1 MKRTKTISMTLLA
14 LCLIIGMSAVIG
26 DEMERTTE
34 DNPIDHDAQKGEKGI
49 EEPLIS
55 PYNDSEDTPVDI
67 DHDEVVGDDL
77 PQDLPHILD
86 DVSNGDYNPEIAFG
100 AEMGLN
106 DDTKDLKESSLV
118 SPLLAT
124 IGLAGFIV
132 LGLIYKKRR

>member
-1 MKRTKTISMTLLA
+1 MRKTKIIPIALIAISLFLMINTVVA
-14 LCLIIGMSAVIG
+14 
-26 DEMERTTE
+26 DEIERTTE
-34 DNPIDHDAQKGEKGI
+34 DIPIDHDAQNGEKGI

-55 PYNDSEDTPVDI
+55 PYKDVEDITVDI
-67 DHDEVVGDDL
+67 DCDDVVGDDL

-86 DVSNGDYNPEIAFG
+86 EVSSGDYNPEIAFG

-106 DDTKDLKESSLV
+106 DDTKDLKKSSLA
-118 SPLLAT
+118 SPLIST